1 MQRVYRCE
9 VKKIHRLAACSPP
22 DLVQTSLHL
31 KRATSR
37 PIGFGTDGPLFDMPR
52 LLLLVS
58 MTCACALQRSYVVQ
72 PRGGLPSMSID
83 PCGFWQAKKAR
94 ARHQMEKEIL
104 RLNEMME
111 REQMLVDQLFAPQQG
126 CAVAVSTAADPDL
139 QLELEQARAA
149 LAASEEQRE
158 VDVAWKRQR
167 EATTA
172 AYWLEEVES
181 LRTKLSSA
189 EAAAAAAEAAV
200 AAAWQ
205 QGVEAAAAE
214 VRIRVR
220 VRVRVRARV
229 RVGVHFIT

>member
-1 MQRVYRCE
+1 
-9 VKKIHRLAACSPP
+9 
-22 DLVQTSLHL
+22 
-31 KRATSR
+31 
-37 PIGFGTDGPLFDMPR
+37 
-52 LLLLVS
+52 
-58 MTCACALQRSYVVQ
+58 
-72 PRGGLPSMSID
+72 MSID
-83 PCGFWQAKKAR
+83 PSGFWQAKKAR

-104 RLNEMME
+104 RLDELME
-111 REQMLVDQLFAPQQG
+111 REQMLVDQLFVPQQG

-139 QLELEQARAA
+139 QLDLEQARAA

-200 AAAWQ
+200 AVAA
-205 QGVEAAAAE
+205 VAVAAAPAGSKLA
-214 VRIRVR
+214 RGTRKAGR
-220 VRVRVRARV
+220 ACTAASGTQRRCGADRARN
-229 RVGVHFIT
+229 RRAGGGG

>member
-1 MQRVYRCE
+1 
-9 VKKIHRLAACSPP
+9 
-22 DLVQTSLHL
+22 
-31 KRATSR
+31 
-37 PIGFGTDGPLFDMPR
+37 
-52 LLLLVS
+52 
-58 MTCACALQRSYVVQ
+58 
-72 PRGGLPSMSID
+72 MSID
-83 PCGFWQAKKAR
+83 PSGFWQAKKAR

-104 RLNEMME
+104 RLDELME

-189 EAAAAAAEAAV
+189 EAAAAAEAAV
-200 AAAWQ
+200 AAAWH
-205 QGVEAAAAE
+205 QGVEAAAA
-214 VRIRVR
+214 
-220 VRVRVRARV
+220 
-229 RVGVHFIT
+229 